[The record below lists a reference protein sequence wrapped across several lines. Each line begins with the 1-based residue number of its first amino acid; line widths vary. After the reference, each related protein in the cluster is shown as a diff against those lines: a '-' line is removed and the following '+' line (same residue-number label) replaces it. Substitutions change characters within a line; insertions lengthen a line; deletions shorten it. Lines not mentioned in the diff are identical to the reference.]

1 MSIFLSRGFVFFI
14 FQIIH
19 SLVSG
24 VIYAFSFKKI
34 CCRLKNSWNSDLL
47 PLSSYKQCTQAHVMQ
62 SLLMLFWNSFLH
74 EKDYLPKYSTKW
86 EDEQQRCTKIVSAY
100 ITPLH
105 THGTITE
112 TSSHYGIK
120 KRAKKGLLQ
129 SRRRSSR
136 KNMLIIFQ
144 EFTIPI
150 QIICRCFISL
160 KQFKFQYYI
169 ICYKMCLCNLVF
181 YRKVSMI

>member
-1 MSIFLSRGFVFFI
+1 MKGFAKIPNTKNWEKNVVIENVNFLSRGFVFFI
-14 FQIIH
+14 LQIID

-62 SLLMLFWNSFLH
+62 SLFNAFLEFFFTWKRLFAKVFH
-74 EKDYLPKYSTKW
+74 KMGRRTTTMHKDSVGIYHAFT
-86 EDEQQRCTKIVSAY
+86 
-100 ITPLH
+100 H

-120 KRAKKGLLQ
+120 KRAKKGLL
-129 SRRRSSR
+129 
-136 KNMLIIFQ
+136 
-144 EFTIPI
+144 
-150 QIICRCFISL
+150 
-160 KQFKFQYYI
+160 
-169 ICYKMCLCNLVF
+169 
-181 YRKVSMI
+181 

>member
-1 MSIFLSRGFVFFI
+1 MKGLAKIPNTKNWEKNVVIENVNFLSRGFVFFI
-14 FQIIH
+14 LQIID

-47 PLSSYKQCTQAHVMQ
+47 PLSSYKQCIQAHVMQ

-100 ITPLH
+100 ITLLH

-120 KRAKKGLLQ
+120 KRAKKGLL
-129 SRRRSSR
+129 
-136 KNMLIIFQ
+136 
-144 EFTIPI
+144 
-150 QIICRCFISL
+150 
-160 KQFKFQYYI
+160 
-169 ICYKMCLCNLVF
+169 
-181 YRKVSMI
+181 